1 MEVFPLRI
9 RNSLVF
15 NSYKKYRWIGAGS
28 RLHYAKRLWTIVII
42 VLLLFAGLV
51 PGFGIEKAKVA
62 VFIFK
67 PSTEIYDRIMAGVKA
82 TFVEVGYRE
91 NRSLLFDY
99 YEARQDEFQAIKMV
113 EKIRTGNYNLVL
125 SLGTRSTQILQ
136 ENGLVEVPVLFSG
149 VFDPVN
155 AGIVP
160 DLDGSQSN
168 YAGSSHRQEFSKQF
182 TYLLEIVPSVKRLG
196 IIYRHG
202 EVNSLVQVVEVQSVK
217 NSLGLT
223 EVILSPAKDAEDLE
237 RATLEIVDKVD
248 AIYLPADILVS
259 SSAALKIRGVAITRK
274 VPVFSALVDP
284 TKYGALI
291 STYTDLYTLGKQVG
305 RMAVR
310 IIYGADPGS
319 MPIEFQQ
326 VPNVVVNR
334 EAAEFLNIAIPEG
347 MKEKIT
353 GVIGKY
359 LVISTG
365 D

>member
-1 MEVFPLRI
+1 LKIHNSMALNLPRNDRRI
-9 RNSLVF
+9 SVRSSL
-15 NSYKKYRWIGAGS
+15 
-28 RLHYAKRLWTIVII
+28 HHAKRLWTVMLA
-42 VLLLFAGLV
+42 VLLLFTGLV

-67 PSTEIYDRIMAGVKA
+67 PSTEIYDRIIAGVKA

-91 NRSLLFDY
+91 NRSLLLDY
-99 YEARQDEFQAIKMV
+99 YEARQDEIQAIKLV
-113 EKIRTGNYNLVL
+113 EKIKAGNYDLVL

-136 ENGLVEVPVLFSG
+136 ENNVVEVPVLFSG
-149 VFDPVN
+149 VFDPVS
-155 AGIVP
+155 AGVVP
-160 DLDGSQSN
+160 SLDGSQTN

-182 TYLLEIVPSVKRLG
+182 AYFSEIVPSVKRLG

-202 EVNSLVQVVEVQSVK
+202 EVNSLVQVVEVQTVK
-217 NSLGLT
+217 KSLGIS
-223 EVILSPAKDAEDLE
+223 EVHPSPAKDAEDLE
-237 RATLEIVDKVD
+237 RATLEIIDKVD

-259 SSAALKIRGVAITRK
+259 SSAALRIRDVAITRK
-274 VPVFSALVDP
+274 IPVFSALVDP

-291 STYTDLYTLGKQVG
+291 STYTDLYVLGKQVG

-310 IIYGADPGS
+310 IIYGVDPGS

-334 EAAEFLNIAIPEG
+334 EAAEFLGISIPEG
-347 MKEKIT
+347 MADNIT

-365 D
+365 E

>member
-1 MEVFPLRI
+1 LKVRSSRALKSQKNYQRI
-9 RNSLVF
+9 GVR
-15 NSYKKYRWIGAGS
+15 S
-28 RLHYAKRLWTIVII
+28 RPHHAKRLRTVVLA
-42 VLLLFAGLV
+42 VLLLFVGVV
-51 PGFGIEKAKVA
+51 PGFGIERAQVA

-82 TFVEVGYRE
+82 TFLEVGYRE

-99 YEARQDEFQAIKMV
+99 YEARQDEIQAIKLV
-113 EKIRTGNYNLVL
+113 EKIKAGNYDLVL

-136 ENGLVEVPVLFSG
+136 ENDVVEIPVLFSG

-160 DLDGSQSN
+160 SLDGSQSN

-182 TYLLEIVPSVKRLG
+182 TYFSEIVPSVKRLG

-202 EVNSLVQVVEVQSVK
+202 EVNSLVQVLEVQRVK
-217 NSLGLT
+217 NSLGIT
-223 EVILSPAKDAEDLE
+223 EVFPSPAKDAEDLE

-259 SSAALKIRGVAITRK
+259 SSAALKIRDVAIKRK

-291 STYTDLYTLGKQVG
+291 STYTDLYILGKQVG

-319 MPIEFQQ
+319 MPVEFQQ

-334 EAAEFLNIAIPEG
+334 EAAEFLDITIPES
-347 MKEKIT
+347 MEEKIT

-365 D
+365 E